1 MYFLVNLASSNEK
14 SDEAEAGYFDPLPLK
29 AKSYATEQWTWIE
42 NQLSQS
48 KADYILV
55 SGHYPVSL
63 THSFSS
69 SLTLLIA
76 SGILRLRTWQHGIIN
91 YSLITFTSTI
101 QCSLSFWS

>member
-1 MYFLVNLASSNEK
+1 MNLASSNEK

-29 AKSYATEQWTWIE
+29 AKSFATEQWTWIE

-63 THSFSS
+63 TIDAFYLL
-69 SLTLLIA
+69 LTLLC
-76 SGILRLRTWQHGIIN
+76 R
-91 YSLITFTSTI
+91 FTPPANMATRNH
-101 QCSLSFWS
+101 